1 MEGKLFGRK
10 EINIHMQ
17 GSSYK
22 NSSGS
27 ELIFTNSTLILAGS
41 NQETQMNW
49 DLLQAV
55 ATWTC
60 LVT

>member
-1 MEGKLFGRK
+1 
-10 EINIHMQ
+10 MQ